1 MSRTLS
7 DCLRSLGLAAAML
20 ALAASPEAHAQTSAC
35 TPFGNA
41 PQTLI
46 MNEVPYCTGGT
57 VLGPWNDTD
66 GTPRYAC
73 LFQSSAA
80 STSNPLPLV
89 IFLHPSLTTADIT
102 ETGTNFL
109 EYLNSAN
116 VSDDSSKLGFILLAP
131 EGRDTNHFYPSPDNT
146 GPGWDNWYRQFHQGA
161 VSVGGHTYP
170 ENVDAAT
177 IDHFT
182 AQVLAGHMVDTNRV
196 YLSGWSNGSAMA
208 YAYGLARPSIAAM
221 AVYSAPNP
229 YQAFNDPCPQTPVAA
244 KPSSNS
250 QLQIFNL
257 GAPTYHL
264 HNDCDIAGICPNGE
278 LLMHELL
285 PIGIGVQDTII
296 NSATLPTNGCL
307 DACGTNPDGDPSND
321 VGISLG
327 TGNHVR
333 WPSGWVPAMLD
344 FFRAHPLSS
353 RPVTAKQ

>member
-1 MSRTLS
+1 MRRTL
-7 DCLRSLGLAAAML
+7 LAVTLVLFLNPNAYAQL
-20 ALAASPEAHAQTSAC
+20 AGC
-35 TPFGNA
+35 TPFGNP

-46 MNEVPYCTGGT
+46 MNEVPICAGGS
-57 VLGPWNDTD
+57 VLGPWNDSD

-73 LFQSSAA
+73 LFTPSAA

-89 IFLHPSLTTADIT
+89 IFLHPSITTADTT

-109 EYLNSAN
+109 EYLNTAN

-131 EGRDTNHFYPSPDNT
+131 EGRDTTHFYPSPDNT
-146 GPGWDNWYRQFHQGA
+146 GPGWDNWYRQFNQGP
-161 VSVGGHTYP
+161 VTVKMHTYP
-170 ENVDAAT
+170 ENVDAST
-177 IDHFT
+177 IDHFM
-182 AQVLAGHMVDTNRV
+182 AQVVGSNMVDTNRI

-208 YAYGLARPSIAAM
+208 YAYGLARPAIAAM

-229 YQAFNDPCPQTPVAA
+229 YQAFNDPCPQTPVIT
-244 KPSSNS
+244 KPTSNS

-285 PIGIGVQDTII
+285 PTGTGVQDTII
-296 NSATLPTNGCL
+296 NSATAVTNGCL
-307 DACGTNPDGDPSND
+307 DACGTNPDGDPSNELATT
-321 VGISLG
+321 LG
-327 TGNHVR
+327 TANHVR
-333 WPSGWVPAMLD
+333 WPSTWVPALLD

-353 RPVTAKQ
+353 RPPRS